1 MRETLNNDESRP
13 LSSDETVGTLIGKIK
28 DGWLI
33 NPTILIDWRTEKIEK
48 MNAFKPSKPWLV

>member
-48 MNAFKPSKPWLV
+48 MNALKPPKPWLV

>member
-1 MRETLNNDESRP
+1 MREILNNDESRP
-13 LSSDETVGTLIGKIK
+13 LSSDETVGALIGKIK

-48 MNAFKPSKPWLV
+48 MNAFKPPKPWLV